1 MALRVCLQSCQ
12 PQPKG
17 KQWKKEGIQGQ
28 EWVGGDCCK
37 DGPKPVEFC
46 PSSFLAF
53 SHGEP
58 AQHINE
64 GAHGRSPHC
73 RVPTEDLQSKGLH
86 LRPCDQGSTSHC
98 SQPKKKRVHFSVT
111 TIQEMGNREHDSHLW
126 STVVAPAPT
135 IESRLQSMGNT
146 CLFLLRVQPSSCEH
160 PFCSHLASQYW
171 IT

>member
-1 MALRVCLQSCQ
+1 MCVALRVCLQSCQ

-28 EWVGGDCCK
+28 EWVGGDRCK

-98 SQPKKKRVHFSVT
+98 SQPKKKEFISLSQPFRK
-111 TIQEMGNREHDSHLW
+111 W
-126 STVVAPAPT
+126 A
-135 IESRLQSMGNT
+135 IESMTPISGPPWLLQLPPLN
-146 CLFLLRVQPSSCEH
+146 PD
-160 PFCSHLASQYW
+160 CSQWETLVSFF
-171 IT
+171 